1 MKTVDCGMKLLRYA
15 KVYIS
20 RFLYKQKNVHVS
32 LLKIVDYEQYLKYS
46 ATFKYHKTVI

>member
-1 MKTVDCGMKLLRYA
+1 MLRFIYQDF
-15 KVYIS
+15 YI
-20 RFLYKQKNVHVS
+20 KQKNVRIP